1 MRRLMIGFLV
11 VVLVGYLGICALL
24 YIFQRSLI

>member
-1 MRRLMIGFLV
+1 MRSLMIGFLV
-11 VVLVGYLGICALL
+11 VVLVGYLGICVLL

>member
-11 VVLVGYLGICALL
+11 VVLVGYLGICVLL